1 MNYLFFLLIPFL
13 LTYLFTVLMIKFAL
27 KYNIMDIPGQ
37 RSSHVH
43 PTPRGGGIA
52 IYISFVL
59 MLFFL
64 RNYAENNFLWCLFFG
79 VTIISGIGLIDDI
92 KKLPIKIRFSVQ
104 IIASSIPI
112 LYGFKLNEI
121 ELPALG
127 TINLGILSIPITLV
141 WILWMTNLYN
151 FMDGIDGI
159 TASEATVVSFF
170 LFLLSLITK
179 NHFLLLMSLIIIGS
193 SLGFLIHN
201 FPPAK
206 IFMGDVGSSSL
217 GYIFAILAIFASQ
230 NEKHYIPFFI
240 FLLLSGTFIFDATV
254 TLIRRIVKGER
265 WFEAHRSHYYQR
277 LVIAGYTHK
286 QVTLLECGVSVLL
299 GIVGIIYLSASEI
312 TRILIIVGSIT
323 LLTLGILAI
332 RRLEIQKSYK

>member
-13 LTYLFTVLMIKFAL
+13 LTYLFTISMKKIAL
-27 KYNIMDIPGQ
+27 KYSIMDIPGS
-37 RSSHVH
+37 RSSHIH

-52 IYISFVL
+52 ICISFLL

-64 RNYAENNFLWCLFFG
+64 KNYTDNKFLWCLFFG
-79 VTIISGIGLIDDI
+79 VTIISGIGLIEDI
-92 KKLPIKIRFSVQ
+92 KRLHIKTRFSVQ
-104 IIASSIPI
+104 VIASSIPI
-112 LYGFKLNEI
+112 FYGFRLNEI
-121 ELPALG
+121 ELPMLG
-127 TINLGILSIPITLV
+127 IINLGILSIPITLT

-159 TASEATVVSFF
+159 TASQAAVVSFF
-170 LFLLSLITK
+170 LFLSFLIIKNNFLSLI
-179 NHFLLLMSLIIIGS
+179 SLIIIGS

-217 GYIFAILAIFASQ
+217 GFIFAILAIFASQ
-230 NEKHYIPFFI
+230 NEEHYIPFFI
-240 FLLLSGTFIFDATV
+240 FLLLSGTFIFDTTI
-254 TLIRRIVKGER
+254 TLMRRIVGGER

-299 GIVGIIYLSASEI
+299 GIGGIIYLSANEI
-312 TRILIIVGSIT
+312 ARILILVGSIT
-323 LLTLGILAI
+323 ILTLGILAI
-332 RRLEIQKSYK
+332 RRLKIQKS